1 MKLWGGRF
9 QKAEDADM
17 QAFDNS
23 LPAGKLMYQED
34 ITGSIAHATMLGQQ
48 AIIDQA
54 DADAIVKGLKE
65 ILSDIKQGKIVIPDN
80 GYEDIHSFVESV
92 LTKKIGEAGK
102 KLHTA
107 RSRNDQVAVDT
118 KMYFKNR
125 LQGILDQI
133 DQLVTTFATKG
144 QQNPYIM
151 PGYTH
156 LQKAQAITFKYYL
169 DAYSQMLL
177 RDKKRLLNA
186 IDIMDENPLGSGA
199 LAGTTHNIDR
209 QLTTELLDFKKPV
222 ENFIDGVSDR
232 DYIIEVL
239 SDFSIMGMHLSR
251 LSEELIIFASQEFH
265 YVTFDDAFSTGSS
278 MMPQKKNADSAEL
291 IRGNAALLIGELN
304 QMLIIMK
311 GLPLAYN
318 KDMQLDKET
327 FLPAFDHIE
336 KMLLIMTKIIA
347 SLKVNQAKLEKA
359 VKNGFLNAT
368 DLADYLVKKGLAFR
382 DAHAVVGQA
391 VLFAE
396 EHNKRLED
404 LTIEQLQ
411 SFSPIIDDH
420 VYSYLNVEK
429 SMTKGIKKEML

>member
-1 MKLWGGRF
+1 
-9 QKAEDADM
+9 
-17 QAFDNS
+17 
-23 LPAGKLMYQED
+23 
-34 ITGSIAHATMLGQQ
+34 
-48 AIIDQA
+48 
-54 DADAIVKGLKE
+54 
-65 ILSDIKQGKIVIPDN
+65 
-80 GYEDIHSFVESV
+80 
-92 LTKKIGEAGK
+92 
-102 KLHTA
+102 
-107 RSRNDQVAVDT
+107 
-118 KMYFKNR
+118 MYFKNR

-156 LQKAQAITFKYYL
+156 LQKAQAVTFKYYL
-169 DAYSQMLL
+169 DAYAQMLL

-186 IDIMDENPLGSGA
+186 IDIMDENPLGCGA

-347 SLKVNQAKLEKA
+347 SLKVNQTKLEEA

-396 EHNKRLED
+396 EHNERLED

-411 SFSPIIDDH
+411 SFSSIIDDH

>member
-48 AIIDQA
+48 AIIYQA
-54 DADAIVKGLKE
+54 DADAIIKGLKE
-65 ILSDIKQGKIVIPDN
+65 ILSDIKQGKIAIPDN

-169 DAYSQMLL
+169 DAYAQMLL

>member
-169 DAYSQMLL
+169 DAYAQMLL

-347 SLKVNQAKLEKA
+347 SLKVNQEKLEKA

>member
-156 LQKAQAITFKYYL
+156 LQKAQAVTFKYYL
-169 DAYSQMLL
+169 DAYAQMLL

-186 IDIMDENPLGSGA
+186 IDIMDENPLGCGA

-347 SLKVNQAKLEKA
+347 SLKVNQTKLEEA

-396 EHNKRLED
+396 EHNERLED

-411 SFSPIIDDH
+411 SFSSIIDDH